1 MGSTSTTVGEVVA
14 PTSPA
19 EVSTPLVVRRG
30 EPALVSVT
38 GGEVV
43 TPSTI
48 PHVGVAVRAS
58 FAPPPPRP
66 VAQAT
71 SCGREMMGQPAPLV
85 VLPPACMA
93 KYFVKIEF
101 R

>member
-1 MGSTSTTVGEVVA
+1 MGSMSTTVGEVVA
-14 PTSPA
+14 PISPA
-19 EVSTPLVVRRG
+19 EVSTPSVVRRG
-30 EPALVSVT
+30 EPALVSVM
-38 GGEVV
+38 GGKVV
-43 TPSTI
+43 TPPLFLTLGWRYA
-48 PHVGVAVRAS
+48 HYLQ
-58 FAPPPPRP
+58 APLPRP
-66 VAQAT
+66 AAQAI